1 MITALIV
8 VALCYIIPTMLMLLF
23 FKYTK
28 IGKEATD
35 DAVFR
40 DSFMPVMNIF
50 YVFVMIAFLFGDAVA
65 RLALVGDIL
74 AQSTFASKFK
84 SVVLKFVRGK

>member
-1 MITALIV
+1 MIVAIIIV
-8 VALCYIIPTMLMLLF
+8 AMCYIIPTMLMLLF

-28 IGKEATD
+28 IGKETTD

-50 YVFVMIAFLFGDAVA
+50 YVFVMIAFLVSDTVA
-65 RLALVGDIL
+65 RLALVGDTL
-74 AQSTFASKFK
+74 AQSTFTSKFK
-84 SVVLKFVRGK
+84 SIVLKFVRGK

>member
-1 MITALIV
+1 MIVAIII

-50 YVFVMIAFLFGDAVA
+50 YVFVMIAFLFGDTV
-65 RLALVGDIL
+65 

>member
-23 FKYTK
+23 FKYTEL
-28 IGKEATD
+28 GKTAPD

-40 DSFMPVMNIF
+40 DSFSPIMNIF
-50 YVFVMIAFLFGDAVA
+50 YVVFAIAFLVSD
-65 RLALVGDIL
+65 LLKQLPKPTLVDR
-74 AQSTFASKFK
+74 FK
-84 SVVLKFVRGK
+84 RMVLKFVRGN

>member
-8 VALCYIIPTMLMLLF
+8 VALCYIIPTMIMLLF

-28 IGKEATD
+28 IGKEASD

-40 DSFMPVMNIF
+40 DSFIPVMNIF
-50 YVFVMIAFLFGDAVA
+50 YVFVMIAFL
-65 RLALVGDIL
+65 VGDL
-74 AQSTFASKFK
+74 LERLPKSTFVNNFK
-84 SVVLKFVRGK
+84 RIVLKFVRGN

>member
-28 IGKEATD
+28 IGKEASD

-50 YVFVMIAFLFGDAVA
+50 YVFVMIAFLFGDT
-65 RLALVGDIL
+65 L

>member
-28 IGKEATD
+28 IGKEASD

-40 DSFMPVMNIF
+40 DSFIPVMNIF
-50 YVFVMIAFLFGDAVA
+50 YVFIMIAFL
-65 RLALVGDIL
+65 VGDL
-74 AQSTFASKFK
+74 LERLPKSTFVNNFK
-84 SVVLKFVRGK
+84 RIVLKFVRGN

>member
-1 MITALIV
+1 MIVAIII

-28 IGKEATD
+28 LGKEASD

-65 RLALVGDIL
+65 SLALVGDTL
-74 AQSTFASKFK
+74 AQSTFASKVK
-84 SVVLKFVRGK
+84 SVVL

>member
-28 IGKEATD
+28 IGKDASD

-50 YVFVMIAFLFGDAVA
+50 YVFVMLAFLIGDAVA
-65 RLALVGDIL
+65 QLPK
-74 AQSTFASKFK
+74 STFVDKFK

>member
-23 FKYTK
+23 FKYTELG
-28 IGKEATD
+28 ITAPD

-40 DSFMPVMNIF
+40 DSFSPIMNIF
-50 YVFVMIAFLFGDAVA
+50 YVVFAIAFL
-65 RLALVGDIL
+65 VGDL
-74 AQSTFASKFK
+74 LERLPKSTFVNNFK
-84 SVVLKFVRGK
+84 RIVLKFVRGN

>member
-1 MITALIV
+1 MITAIIV

-28 IGKEATD
+28 IGKEASD

-40 DSFMPVMNIF
+40 DSFIPVMNIF
-50 YVFVMIAFLFGDAVA
+50 YVIAMIMYLVVELLVQLPKPTFVD
-65 RLALVGDIL
+65 
-74 AQSTFASKFK
+74 SFK
-84 SVVLKFVRGK
+84 RKVLKFVRGK

>member
-1 MITALIV
+1 MTIV
-8 VALCYIIPTMLMLLF
+8 IIVAALCYIIPTMLMLLF

-50 YVFVMIAFLFGDAVA
+50 YVFVMIAFLIGDLLE
-65 RLALVGDIL
+65 RLPK
-74 AQSTFASKFK
+74 STFVNNFK
-84 SVVLKFVRGK
+84 RIVLKFVRGN

>member
-1 MITALIV
+1 MIIAIIIV
-8 VALCYIIPTMLMLLF
+8 AMCYIIPTMLMLLF

-28 IGKEATD
+28 IGKDASD

-50 YVFVMIAFLFGDAVA
+50 YVFVMLAFLIGDAVA
-65 RLALVGDIL
+65 QLPK
-74 AQSTFASKFK
+74 STFVDKFK

>member
-8 VALCYIIPTMLMLLF
+8 VALCYIIPTMIMLLF

-28 IGKEATD
+28 IGKEASD

-40 DSFMPVMNIF
+40 DSFIPVMNIF
-50 YVFVMIAFLFGDAVA
+50 YVFVMIAFL
-65 RLALVGDIL
+65 VGDL
-74 AQSTFASKFK
+74 LEQLPKSTFVNNFK
-84 SVVLKFVRGK
+84 RIVLKFVRGN

>member
-8 VALCYIIPTMLMLLF
+8 VALCYIIPTMIMLLF

-28 IGKEATD
+28 IGKEASD

-40 DSFMPVMNIF
+40 DSFIPVMNIF
-50 YVFVMIAFLFGDAVA
+50 YVFVMIAFL
-65 RLALVGDIL
+65 VGDL
-74 AQSTFASKFK
+74 LERLPKSTFVNNFK
-84 SVVLKFVRGK
+84 RMVLKFVRGN